1 MELEFFL
8 ASRSYG
14 EWFTS
19 SRTTVFITLF
29 ETVSLLWLAVEPL
42 DNERGGMSVESTRM
56 GT

>member
-8 ASRSYG
+8 AGRSYG

-29 ETVSLLWLAVEPL
+29 ETVSLLWLAVEPSANQL
-42 DNERGGMSVESTRM
+42 GGMSVESTPM
-56 GT
+56 GA